1 MAIPRNLA
9 NIAPHA
15 NASSTEFVINDGSAD
30 LNFRVESDGDAN
42 MLFVDAGNNRV
53 GIGTGSPATKLH
65 VENNST
71 TVPVGFRLVGGSA
84 NTSTT
89 GLDGGAFIALQN
101 LSTTSNTYSL
111 IFSEDA
117 GGNATSG
124 IVFQNNSDANN
135 EGTLAF
141 LTRPSA
147 GSITERG
154 RFNSSGNLQL
164 VNNLSVGN
172 ATPTTSGAGITFP
185 ATQSA
190 STDANTLDDYEEGTW
205 TPTYFGSS
213 TAGTTTYTS
222 QAGNYTKVGR
232 LVTVNGSIG
241 LSAATG
247 TGQLRIGGFPFT
259 SASITQG
266 RCVPMVN
273 NVNWTGGTYL
283 IIFMIGSDTTC
294 EVFYSADDIP
304 WANQNI
310 TNEAQDWIFSMT
322 YVV

>member
-9 NIAPHA
+9 NFAP
-15 NASSTEFVINDGSAD
+15 
-30 LNFRVESDGDAN
+30 
-42 MLFVDAGNNRV
+42 
-53 GIGTGSPATKLH
+53 KL
-65 VENNST
+65 
-71 TVPVGFRLVGGSA
+71 
-84 NTSTT
+84 
-89 GLDGGAFIALQN
+89 D
-101 LSTTSNTYSL
+101 
-111 IFSEDA
+111 
-117 GGNATSG
+117 
-124 IVFQNNSDANN
+124 
-135 EGTLAF
+135 
-141 LTRPSA
+141 
-147 GSITERG
+147 
-154 RFNSSGNLQL
+154 SSGNPTFTAPTVFSAGTVSLPSITFTGDTNTGIFSPGADQ
-164 VNNLSVGN
+164 VTIVTNGTAAITVSSGQRSTFPTTIGVGG
-172 ATPTTSGAGITFP
+172 ATPSTSGSGITFP